1 VGVPAA
7 AQRSSPRG
15 GPGCR
20 CLSSPAAGRRAR
32 PGSPVRRGPLRSAGR
47 GGLSRALRAAGRG
60 GTARRGEAGTAE
72 AVCGGAERNGAPCGA
87 ARCGTGS
94 SRVAEKLGSVLTAR
108 RPVPFNSAGEN
119 VIVKM
124 FNFFTF

>member
-1 VGVPAA
+1 MGVPAA

-32 PGSPVRRGPLRSAGR
+32 PGSPVRRGP
-47 GGLSRALRAAGRG
+47 SRALRAAGRG

-72 AVCGGAERNGAPCGA
+72 AACGGAERNGAPCGA